1 MAPPSDGRNARGFAA
16 DAETER
22 ALRAGLAG
30 RDATVQRGRLD
41 AAIRTLAAEPAARL
55 VFFDLDGVPE
65 PETAVRKLASV
76 CAFGTVMI
84 AIGSADTAHLT
95 RTLLRGGVADYLV
108 KPVAPA
114 DVREA
119 SAAALDELPERPY
132 AGRVIAFAGAAGSG
146 VSTLVTA
153 IALGVARN
161 GRVASVLDLD
171 PVSGPLSL
179 LLGTEPVGD
188 LAALLASL
196 DPGEPS
202 DLEEPP
208 LDPGEPFGLGQPPV
222 GPEEIDSVCVP
233 ARPGLLLVGYPPAGP
248 PPAAPAPPAVQAL
261 VEGLANRAHTVLVS
275 GSPDPEV
282 RLETM
287 RRADARVLLYEPHLL
302 SISEAAR
309 CLALLG
315 REHPAILVQ
324 CHPRA
329 PRGALS
335 PAQIRY
341 ALAERRPDVVI
352 PFDRALHAAS
362 TRPAKARSPRPGKA
376 WRKALRQVIERVIE
390 GPSLAP
396 P

>member
-1 MAPPSDGRNARGFAA
+1 MAPPSDGRNVRGFAA

-30 RDATVQRGRLD
+30 RDAAVQRGRLD

-76 CAFGTVMI
+76 CAFGTAMI

-119 SAAALDELPERPY
+119 SAAVLDELPERPY
-132 AGRVIAFAGAAGSG
+132 AGRVIAFAGSAGSG
-146 VSTLVTA
+146 VSTLVAA
-153 IALGVARN
+153 IARAISRN
-161 GRVASVLDLD
+161 SRVASVLDLD

-179 LLGTEPVGD
+179 LLGAEPAGD

-202 DLEEPP
+202 GSDELP
-208 LDPGEPFGLGQPPV
+208 LDSGEPFGLGEPV
-222 GPEEIDSVCVP
+222 GPEEIDSVCAP
-233 ARPGLLLVGYPPAGP
+233 AGPGLLLVGYPSAGP
-248 PPAAPAPPAVQAL
+248 SPAAPAPRAVQAL

-275 GSPDPEV
+275 GSSDPEV
-282 RLETM
+282 RLEAM
-287 RRADARVLLYEPHLL
+287 RRADARILLYEPHLL
-302 SISEAAR
+302 SISQAAR

-335 PAQIRY
+335 SAQIRY

-352 PFDRALHAAS
+352 PFDRALHAVS
-362 TRPAKARSPRPGKA
+362 TRPAKVRRTGKA

>member
-1 MAPPSDGRNARGFAA
+1 MASPSDGRSARGFAA

-30 RDATVQRGRLD
+30 RDAAVQRGRLD
-41 AAIRTLAAEPAARL
+41 TAIRTLAAEPATRL
-55 VFFDLDGVPE
+55 VFFDLDGVPD
-65 PETAVRKLASV
+65 PEAAVRKLASV

-95 RTLLRGGVADYLV
+95 RTLLQGGVADYLV

-119 SAAALDELPERPY
+119 SAAALDELPERSY

-146 VSTLVTA
+146 VSTLVAA
-153 IALGVARN
+153 IALGVART
-161 GRVASVLDLD
+161 GRVASVFDLD

-179 LLGTEPVGD
+179 LLGVEPVGD
-188 LAALLASL
+188 LAALLDSL
-196 DPGEPS
+196 DPGEPF
-202 DLEEPP
+202 DPEEPP
-208 LDPGEPFGLGQPPV
+208 IGAGEPFGPGQPV

-248 PPAAPAPPAVQAL
+248 PPAAPAPRAVQAL

-287 RRADARVLLYEPHLL
+287 RRADARVLLYEPHRL
-302 SISEAAR
+302 SIGEAAR
-309 CLALLG
+309 WLALLG
-315 REHPAILVQ
+315 REHPAVLVQ

-329 PRGALS
+329 RKGALS

-352 PFDRALHAAS
+352 PFDRALHDVS
-362 TRPAKARSPRPGKA
+362 TRPAKGRSPSPGKP

-390 GPSLAP
+390 GPSLASS
-396 P
+396 

>member
-30 RDATVQRGRLD
+30 RDAAVQRGRLD
-41 AAIRTLAAEPAARL
+41 AAIRTLAAEPATKL
-55 VFFDLDGVPE
+55 VFFDLDGAPE

-119 SAAALDELPERPY
+119 SAAALGELPERPY
-132 AGRVIAFAGAAGSG
+132 AGRVIAFAGSAGSG
-146 VSTLVTA
+146 VSTLVAVIARA
-153 IALGVARN
+153 IARN

-171 PVSGPLSL
+171 PISGPLSL
-179 LLGTEPVGD
+179 RLGAEPAGD

-202 DLEEPP
+202 ELEESP
-208 LDPGEPFGLGQPPV
+208 LDSGEPFGLGEPV
-222 GPEEIDSVCVP
+222 GPEEIDGVCAP
-233 ARPGLLLVGYPPAGP
+233 AGPGLLLVGYPPSGP
-248 PPAAPAPPAVQAL
+248 TPAAPGPRAVQAL
-261 VEGLANRAHTVLVS
+261 VEGLANRAHAVLVS

-282 RLETM
+282 RLEAM
-287 RRADARVLLYEPHLL
+287 RRADTRVLLYEPHLL

-315 REHPAILVQ
+315 REHPAVLVQ
-324 CHPRA
+324 CCPRA
-329 PRGALS
+329 RKGALS
-335 PAQIRY
+335 SAQIRY

-362 TRPAKARSPRPGKA
+362 TRPAKARSIRPGKA

-396 P
+396 S

>member
-1 MAPPSDGRNARGFAA
+1 MAPPSDGLYARGFAV

-30 RDATVQRGRLD
+30 REVKVQRGRLE
-41 AAIRTLAAEPAARL
+41 AAIRTLAAEPAAKL

-65 PETAVRKLASV
+65 PEAAVRRLASV
-76 CAFGTVMI
+76 CAFGTIMI

-119 SAAALDELPERPY
+119 GAAALDELPERPY

-146 VSTLVTA
+146 VSTLVA
-153 IALGVARN
+153 EIARGIALN
-161 GRVASVLDLD
+161 GRTASVFDLD

-179 LLGTEPVGD
+179 LLGTEPAGD

-202 DLEEPP
+202 DLDDSPI
-208 LDPGEPFGLGQPPV
+208 DSGEPFGLGQPV
-222 GPEEIDSVCVP
+222 APEEIDGVCAP
-233 ARPGLLLVGYPPAGP
+233 AGPGLLLVGYPPAGP
-248 PPAAPAPPAVQAL
+248 APAPPAPPAVQAL
-261 VEGLANRAHTVLVS
+261 VEGLANRAHTVLVAGLS
-275 GSPDPEV
+275 DPEV
-282 RLETM
+282 RLEIM
-287 RRADARVLLYEPHLL
+287 RHADARVLLYEPTLL
-302 SISEAAR
+302 SISEAVR

-315 REHPAILVQ
+315 REHPAILVE
-324 CHPRA
+324 CHPRVRRA
-329 PRGALS
+329 ALS

-352 PFDRALHAAS
+352 PFDRVLHAAS
-362 TRPAKARSPRPGKA
+362 TGAARARSPGKA
-376 WRKALRQVIERVIE
+376 WRKALGQVIGRVVE
-390 GPSLAP
+390 GPSPAP
-396 P
+396 S